1 MINVEQGHCLFL
13 WCDPQHLGQCCANGS
28 GLQQSRL
35 IEFICHVLKKWSFIY
50 ASNLGLH

>member
-1 MINVEQGHCLFL
+1 MINVEQSHCLFL
-13 WCDPQHLGQCCANGS
+13 WCDPQPLGQCCANDS

-35 IEFICHVLKKWSFIY
+35 IEFMRHVLKKWSFIY